1 MIYQFAEHLRKKIK
15 DETELVERSLV
26 AGGAKSFDEYRYMA
40 GTLHG
45 LALAE
50 RELESLMDAF
60 SKEQ

>member
-15 DETELVERSLV
+15 DEAELVERSLV
-26 AGGAKSFDEYRYMA
+26 TSGAKSFDEYRHMT
-40 GTLHG
+40 GILHG